1 MVAVVKVLQPFQRLV
16 RRPAV
21 HLSHLLHL
29 RHEVVHN
36 LLLGYS
42 TNGGILRLETDVH
55 QIVEHGE
62 EGNLRKLGDTCDE
75 DKAFHL
81 VICLQDG
88 KHLAIEGCAG
98 FVLRGMP
105 RVLKRRVILVDK
117 YGYLLAGL
125 VVGRL
130 NNGIKPYS
138 ERGIRTGIRTIHL
151 FIVAERITKIRA

>member
-1 MVAVVKVLQPFQRLV
+1 MVAVVKVFQPFQRLV

-29 RHEVVHN
+29 RHEIVHN

-42 TNGGILRLETDVH
+42 ANGGILRLETDVH

-62 EGNLRKLGDTCDE
+62 ERNLRKLGYACDE
-75 DKAFHL
+75 DKALHL
-81 VICLQDG
+81 VICLQNG
-88 KHLAIEGCAG
+88 KHLAVEGCAG

-125 VVGRL
+125 VVGL
-130 NNGIKPYS
+130 SNNTVEAVG
-138 ERGIRTGIRTIHL
+138 
-151 FIVAERITKIRA
+151 